1 MHCTCVRQTLL
12 PGLSPLMAD
21 VLYNPD
27 KVATF
32 YRHHLRSLDAYRAA
46 AAEIRFNPNKREAL
60 VRALRACNPPSPAL
74 DKLAL
79 NGTVAVMTGQQAG
92 LFSGPALTIYKALH
106 AVKLAEHLTAH
117 DIPAVPVF

>member
-60 VRALRACNPPSPAL
+60 IRALRACNPDRKS
-74 DKLAL
+74 
-79 NGTVAVMTGQQAG
+79 VV
-92 LFSGPALTIYKALH
+92 
-106 AVKLAEHLTAH
+106 
-117 DIPAVPVF
+117 